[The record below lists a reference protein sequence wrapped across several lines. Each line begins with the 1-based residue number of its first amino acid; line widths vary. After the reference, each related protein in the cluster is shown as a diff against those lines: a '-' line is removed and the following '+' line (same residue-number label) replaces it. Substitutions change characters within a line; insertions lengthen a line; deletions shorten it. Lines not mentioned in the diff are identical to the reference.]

1 MSDHRHT
8 FRLILASRSPRRR
21 QLLAGL
27 GIDFDVVVPTV
38 AEPIAPTLGLRP
50 AALAEALAYFKAA
63 SVYKDHSNGFVLGAD
78 TLVSLGGRVLGKPA
92 DAREARRMLDALSA
106 SLHEVITGVA
116 LLGPGLRRLIASAT
130 TKVTMRPM
138 SRREIDAYVASGEWQ
153 GKAGAYAIQETA
165 DRYIEKTEG
174 SFTNVV
180 GLPVELTERMIRQVR
195 RQRPRGQPLCMREQE

>member
-27 GIDFDVVVPTV
+27 GIEFDVVVPTV

-138 SRREIDAYVASGEWQ
+138 SRQR
-153 GKAGAYAIQETA
+153 AGPSRRTA
-165 DRYIEKTEG
+165 
-174 SFTNVV
+174 
-180 GLPVELTERMIRQVR
+180 
-195 RQRPRGQPLCMREQE
+195 

>member
-1 MSDHRHT
+1 
-8 FRLILASRSPRRR
+8 
-21 QLLAGL
+21 
-27 GIDFDVVVPTV
+27 
-38 AEPIAPTLGLRP
+38 
-50 AALAEALAYFKAA
+50 
-63 SVYKDHSNGFVLGAD
+63 
-78 TLVSLGGRVLGKPA
+78 
-92 DAREARRMLDALSA
+92 MLDALSA